1 MKSLLV
7 WVAALMMVAS
17 SDEDDVRIAQESS
30 GKVECT
36 ANRCDVSEQRVSSA
50 APQHPEVLR
59 RYAVRPGWSVAGV
72 DYAVGAAST
81 SLKDPAT
88 ISMAGV
94 SIDASSRTIAISGSN
109 ITLDGYD
116 FSLHGG
122 YQVTIAGANATIS
135 NSNFAIGANQGSYLI
150 YGSSAA
156 SNLTIT
162 HNTFDGSAIG
172 NATSFIGFAG
182 SGQVTMEYSWFKRF
196 PQHVVEFTQANG
208 SPSFSVVYKYNLIEQ
223 GAIKD
228 GAHLNFL
235 QFGGGTASSVDV
247 EFNTTYQTPQASG
260 GEGFQ
265 FYSNTQG
272 GVIQGAVMAYNTMIA
287 TGGSAGS
294 AMSYM
299 VHANSYNDGSSA
311 LSGSVHDNFFDLQAA
326 WGAFY
331 SAPSGWSFSNNMDM
345 RTGQVVNS
353 NNARSSAKLNRASPP
368 RPTSR

>member
-1 MKSLLV
+1 MLYL
-7 WVAALMMVAS
+7 VAALVMVAS
-17 SDEDDVRIAQESS
+17 SDEDDVRVAQERS
-30 GKVECT
+30 GKGECT
-36 ANRCDVSEQRVSSA
+36 ANRCDASDQRTSPA
-50 APQHPEVLR
+50 APQYPELLR

-81 SLKDPAT
+81 SLKDPAS

-94 SIDASSRTIAISGSN
+94 SIDTSSRTVAISGN
-109 ITLDGYD
+109 NLTLDGYD

-122 YQVTIAGANATIS
+122 YQVTVAGANATIS

-156 SNLTIT
+156 SNLTIAY
-162 HNTFDGSAIG
+162 NTFDGSAIG

-182 SGQVTMEYSWFKRF
+182 SGQVTMEYNWFRKF

-208 SPSFSVVYKYNLIEQ
+208 SPSFSVVYKYNLVEQ
-223 GAIKD
+223 GAIQD

-272 GVIQGAVMAYNTMIA
+272 GVIQNATMAYNTMIA
-287 TGGSAGS
+287 AGGSAGS

-299 VHANSYNDGSSA
+299 VHADSYNDDSSA
-311 LSGSVHDNFFDLQAA
+311 HSGSVHDNFFDLQAA

-353 NNARSSAKLNRASPP
+353 NNARSAAKLNKASRP
-368 RPTSR
+368 RPASR